1 MTLEKLQIEMI
12 SAMKS
17 HDKARKEVISSLVS
31 AVKKAAI
38 DKKCKDNITEELVNE
53 VILKEKK
60 TVQEMIDSCPEERNE
75 LLELYKF
82 NLSIINEFAPQL
94 MTDEKEIESMVIE
107 LLRVAGVEMIKSN
120 KGQIMKIVMPEM
132 KGKADMKIVNQ
143 VIGNLL
149 K

>member
-12 SAMKS
+12 YAMKS

-75 LLELYKF
+75 LLEQYKF
-82 NLSIINEFAPQL
+82 NLSIIDEFAPQL
-94 MTDEKEIESMVIE
+94 MTDEKEIEGMVVE

>member
-1 MTLEKLQIEMI
+1 MTLEKLQSEMI

-17 HDKARKEVISSLVS
+17 HDKARKDVISSLVS

-38 DKKCKDNITEELVNE
+38 DKKCKDNITEDLVNE

-60 TVQEMIDSCPEERNE
+60 TAQEMIDSCPAERNE
-75 LLELYKF
+75 LLEEYKWK
-82 NLSIINEFAPQL
+82 LSVIDEFAPQL
-94 MTDEKEIESMVIE
+94 MTDEKDIEDMVVD
-107 LLRVAGVEMIKSN
+107 LVQVAGIEMNKPN
-120 KGQIMKIVMPEM
+120 KGQIMKIVMPVM
-132 KGKADMKIVNQ
+132 KGKADMKVVNQ